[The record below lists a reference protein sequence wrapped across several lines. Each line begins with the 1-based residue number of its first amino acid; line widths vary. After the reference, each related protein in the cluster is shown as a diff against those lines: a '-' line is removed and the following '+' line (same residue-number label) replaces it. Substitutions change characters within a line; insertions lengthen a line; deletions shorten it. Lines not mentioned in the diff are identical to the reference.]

1 MSTEENQAILRQCYD
16 ELFNKGNLAIADKLY
31 APGYVLNHTDPVNL
45 PHGPEGVRQYVSAT
59 RSAFPDIRVTV
70 DDIVAEGDKT
80 VARFTMQGTQT
91 GQFYSAP
98 PSGKRAVW
106 SGIILSRY
114 GGGKILEETLN
125 VDSLGLLMQL
135 GVIPSPG

>member
-1 MSTEENQAILRQCYD
+1 MSTDENKAIFRQGYD

-31 APGYVLNHTDPVNL
+31 AAGYIMNHTDPVNL
-45 PHGPEGVRQYVSAT
+45 SHGPDGIRQYVSAT

-80 VARFTMQGTQT
+80 VARFTMEGTQT
-91 GQFYSAP
+91 GQFFSAP
-98 PSGKRAVW
+98 PSGKRVVW

-114 GGGKILEETLN
+114 GGGKILEETVN
-125 VDSLGLLMQL
+125 VDSFGLIVQL
-135 GVIPSPG
+135 GIIPSPG